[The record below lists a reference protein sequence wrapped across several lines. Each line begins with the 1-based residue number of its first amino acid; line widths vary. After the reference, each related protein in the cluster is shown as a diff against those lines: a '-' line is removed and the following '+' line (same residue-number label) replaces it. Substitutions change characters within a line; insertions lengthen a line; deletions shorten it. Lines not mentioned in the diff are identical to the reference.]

1 MKFTKILC
9 ALSLTLG
16 TTSVLF
22 AGNPKTDIKPSA
34 SESDKPLVTE
44 SKDPNI
50 LYWYQVTYNAEHMSG
65 AVLSADAYVDEG
77 EKEEISSPCAPGNQR
92 DCLRGF
98 AAPLS
103 SFPAEDTGT
112 DQIKKAL

>member
-1 MKFTKILC
+1 MKFTKILF

-16 TTSVLF
+16 ATSVVF
-22 AGNPKTDIKPSA
+22 AGNPKTDVKTSTIE
-34 SESDKPLVTE
+34 SEKSVMGE

-50 LYWYQVTYNAEHMSG
+50 LYWYQVTYNAEHMGG
-65 AVLSADAYVDEG
+65 AVLNADAYVDEG